1 MTETGQN
8 RRAAA
13 RSRRT
18 IGTRGA
24 GLRYGVV
31 ALAAILAISVA
42 LWRLRSASDGVEITR
57 GEVGATPV
65 TVFRPK
71 VGPAAPVVVI
81 AHGFAGSQ
89 QLMQP
94 FALTMARNGY
104 VAVTF
109 DFLGHGLNQQAMPGG
124 LTDQTA
130 SLHALLAQFG
140 EVAAFA
146 RTLPSGDGRLAVL
159 GHSMASDIVVRYAQA
174 HPDIDATIAVSVFS
188 PVATATSPRNLLVI
202 DGALEAPFL
211 KDEGRRL
218 VGMAATGP
226 VAANVT
232 YGSIADGTARRLVF
246 ARGVEHI
253 GVLYSR
259 DSMTA
264 ALDWMNAVYG
274 RHGGGFIDARGRW
287 LALLYLGLI
296 AAGWVLARGLP
307 AAAAAPRG
315 YGLPWRRLIPAGV
328 VPAVLTPL
336 ILWKVPT
343 GFLPLL
349 LGDYLML
356 HFALYGL
363 LTGGALWIMRRADAM
378 PPVAW
383 RHVAVAS
390 VACIAFSVIAIG
402 LPTNLYV
409 SSLALTPVRV
419 PLVAAML
426 AGTMLYFLAD
436 EWLTR
441 GRATPRGGY
450 AFTKFCFL
458 ASLAAAIGL
467 NPHKL
472 FFLII
477 IVPAILVLFVVYGLF
492 SGWIYRR
499 TQDPLPGAVCAALTF
514 AWAIGVTFP
523 IVGP

>member
-1 MTETGQN
+1 MTETGEN
-8 RRAAA
+8 RRVAA
-13 RSRRT
+13 RLRSM
-18 IGTRGA
+18 IGTRIA
-24 GLRYGVV
+24 GMRYGVV
-31 ALAAILAISVA
+31 ALAAVLAISVA
-42 LWRLRSASDGVEITR
+42 LWRLQSASDGVAITR
-57 GEVGATPV
+57 GQVGATPV
-65 TVFRPK
+65 TVFRPES
-71 VGPAAPVVVI
+71 GPAAPVIVI

-109 DFLGHGLNQQAMPGG
+109 DFLGHGKNQQAMPGG

-130 SLHALLAQFG
+130 SLNALLAQFG

-146 RTLPSGDGRLAVL
+146 RTLPLGNGRLAVL

-174 HPDIDATIAVSVFS
+174 HPDTDATIAVSVFS

-202 DGALEAPFL
+202 DGALEPSFL

-218 VGMAATGP
+218 VGMATTGP
-226 VAANVT
+226 VADNVT

-253 GVLYSR
+253 GVLYSG

-264 ALDWMNAVYG
+264 ARDWMNAVYG
-274 RHGGGFIDARGRW
+274 RRGSGFIDARGPW
-287 LALLYLGLI
+287 LGLLYLGLI
-296 AAGWVLARGLP
+296 GLAWTLARWLP
-307 AAAAAPRG
+307 VAAAAPRG
-315 YGLPWRRLIPAGV
+315 CGLPWRHLIPVAV
-328 VPAVLTPL
+328 APAVLTLL
-336 ILWKVPT
+336 IVWKIPT

-356 HFALYGL
+356 HFALYGV
-363 LTGGALWIMRRADAM
+363 LTGGALWMVHRAGAM
-378 PPVAW
+378 PPVLW
-383 RHVAVAS
+383 RNVAVAS
-390 VACIAFSVIAIG
+390 GACIAFSVIAIG
-402 LPTNLYV
+402 IPTDLYV
-409 SSLALTPVRV
+409 SNLALTPVRM
-419 PLVAAML
+419 PLIAAMFV
-426 AGTMLYFLAD
+426 GTLLYFLAD

-441 GRATPRGGY
+441 GKAAPRGGY

-467 NPHKL
+467 NPQKL

-477 IVPAILVLFVVYGLF
+477 IVPAILVLFIVYGLF

-499 TQDPLPGAVCAALTF
+499 THDPLPGALCAALTF
-514 AWAIGVTFP
+514 AWAIAVTFP
-523 IVGP
+523 IVGR